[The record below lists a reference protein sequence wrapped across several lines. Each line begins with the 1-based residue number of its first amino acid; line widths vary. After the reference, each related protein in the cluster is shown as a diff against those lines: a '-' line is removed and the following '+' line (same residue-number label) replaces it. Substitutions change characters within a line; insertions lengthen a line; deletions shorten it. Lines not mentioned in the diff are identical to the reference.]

1 MNKLLSANFARLFRD
16 KIFWICMIL
25 MAIISGYVYM
35 SAVSDMRTWNVIIS
49 PEDNLFGFSTFT
61 AIFQSVFISIFVGT
75 EYNDGTMRNKLAIG
89 HSRAAI
95 YLSNMIVCAAA
106 GLLMCLVY
114 MAVALAIGLLA
125 IGGFEAAPLTL
136 AVFTA
141 AAFLM
146 SIAFSAIFTFVAML
160 IQNRSLSAVI
170 NIVGIFAFLMLSVY
184 ITSALSEPE
193 TASVYTYVAGGDGE
207 GNDEMIEINQPNPHY
222 VDGAMRDVYTFIND
236 FLPTGQSISL
246 TAMHTPYPQRLCVYS
261 VIIISG
267 VSAGGIVIFRRKNI
281 R

>member
-16 KIFWICMIL
+16 KIFWICIIL
-25 MAIISGYVYM
+25 MTIISGYVYM
-35 SAVSDMRTWNVIIS
+35 NAVSDMQTWDIILS
-49 PEDNLFGFSTFT
+49 PEDNLFGFSVFT

-75 EYNDGTMRNKLAIG
+75 EYNDGTMRNKLAVG

-95 YLSNMIVCAAA
+95 YLSNIIVCAVA

-125 IGGFEAAPLTL
+125 IGGFETAPATL
-136 AVFTA
+136 AIFTT

-146 SIAFSAIFTFVAML
+146 SISFSAIFTFAAML

-170 NIVGIFAFLMLSVY
+170 NIVGIFAFLMLAVY

-193 TASVYTYVAGGDGE
+193 TASVYTCVAGEDGE
-207 GNDEMIEINQPNPHY
+207 ENEEMIESIQNPYY
-222 VDGAMRDVYTFIND
+222 VDGTLRDVYTFIND
-236 FLPTGQSISL
+236 FLPTGQSLSL
-246 TAMHTPYPQRLCVYS
+246 TAMRTPYPQRLCVYS
-261 VIIISG
+261 VIIIAG
-267 VSAGGIVIFRRKNI
+267 VSAGGIAIFKRKNI

>member
-125 IGGFEAAPLTL
+125 IGGFEAAPPDTGCFYGRRFFNEHSLFRHFYFCCHADTKPL
-136 AVFTA
+136 PLRCHKYCRDIRLSH
-141 AAFLM
+141 AFCLYHQRP
-146 SIAFSAIFTFVAML
+146 V
-160 IQNRSLSAVI
+160 R
-170 NIVGIFAFLMLSVY
+170 
-184 ITSALSEPE
+184 
-193 TASVYTYVAGGDGE
+193 AGDCKCLYLCCRRGWGRE
-207 GNDEMIEINQPNPHY
+207 RRND
-222 VDGAMRDVYTFIND
+222 
-236 FLPTGQSISL
+236 
-246 TAMHTPYPQRLCVYS
+246 
-261 VIIISG
+261 
-267 VSAGGIVIFRRKNI
+267 
-281 R
+281 